1 MHEQMSMD
9 LVTTDKPQKEKK
21 QESKSTQ
28 LEKDSFQAILPELA
42 DILDE
47 QGLKE
52 DAMHLN
58 PLKDRSSISLIS
70 SSNPICWV
78 RFRKKSHYLVIQEQF
93 EPLLPSTSV
102 VTKTK
107 SLIGFIRVELETAQD
122 ICLYRDAIRASLKD
136 CIAKYHTWD
145 CCGYYVECSDAKKCV
160 HPNPYES
167 IGCRYKRNLLAG
179 RIFYGKNKNI

>member
-1 MHEQMSMD
+1 MD
-9 LVTTDKPQKEKK
+9 LTAIDKPQKNAQDPE
-21 QESKSTQ
+21 STQ
-28 LEKDSFQAILPELA
+28 LEKDAFQAILPELA

-52 DAMHLN
+52 DALQLN

-70 SSNPICWV
+70 SSNSICWV
-78 RFRKKSHYLVIQEQF
+78 RFRKKSHYLVIPEQF
-93 EPLLPSTSV
+93 EPLLPNTAV

-107 SLIGFIRVELETAQD
+107 SLIGFVRVELETAQE

-145 CCGYYVECSDAKKCV
+145 CCGYYVECSDARKCV

-179 RIFYGKNKNI
+179 KIFYGKNKNI